1 MMNRPTDFIVHE
13 INENME
19 VADDCNQTI
28 PDLPIIETINVSK
41 ETQTETLSCIDEI
54 S

>member
-19 VADDCNQTI
+19 VADDCDQTI
-28 PDLPIIETINVSK
+28 PDPPIVDTINVSK
-41 ETQTETLSCIDEI
+41 ETQTETIGFI
-54 S
+54 Y